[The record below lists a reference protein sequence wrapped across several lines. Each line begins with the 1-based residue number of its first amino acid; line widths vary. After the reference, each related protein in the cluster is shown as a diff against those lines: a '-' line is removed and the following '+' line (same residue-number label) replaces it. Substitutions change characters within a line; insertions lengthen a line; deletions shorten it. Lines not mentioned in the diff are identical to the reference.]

1 MRYGERTEQDWPRLL
16 VLPFFDQSMSVYQEQ
31 ARIIEE
37 MAQKSGLYYCGALRR
52 LKRAKYYEFYTGHK
66 WGDKLNSDLCINT
79 SRTVIK
85 ELVPAVARLFEKD
98 EKSAFT
104 VQHK

>member
-1 MRYGERTEQDWPRLL
+1 
-16 VLPFFDQSMSVYQEQ
+16 MSSIP
-31 ARIIEE
+31 A
-37 MAQKSGLYYCGALRR
+37 
-52 LKRAKYYEFYTGHK
+52 TN
-66 WGDKLNSDLCINT
+66 GDKLNSDLCINT